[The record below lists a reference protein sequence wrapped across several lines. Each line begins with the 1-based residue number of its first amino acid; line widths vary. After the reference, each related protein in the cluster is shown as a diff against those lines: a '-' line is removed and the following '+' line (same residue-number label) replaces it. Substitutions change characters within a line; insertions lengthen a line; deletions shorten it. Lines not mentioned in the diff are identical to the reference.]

1 VKRFTAIAALG
12 APLLSSFSGRRAV
25 DGDLQPPPAPAA
37 PVVSP
42 PSAPPRPTAAWA
54 VALPALHFL
63 DVNSRLTASVR
74 LYTDDGTFNEEA
86 AAELDRLVAAGADAP
101 PPRMNRRLVVKAAS
115 HFHVSEVVLVS
126 TFRGTAR
133 GGSRHRMGDAADFS
147 FPGVTA
153 AKLAAH
159 LRTYAR
165 VGVGVYT
172 NRRTQFVHLD
182 VRDQSFHWVDGS
194 PPGRTWRESPLTDRS
209 APARDAAYRPEQD
222 LPEP

>member
-1 VKRFTAIAALG
+1 
-12 APLLSSFSGRRAV
+12 
-25 DGDLQPPPAPAA
+25 
-37 PVVSP
+37 
-42 PSAPPRPTAAWA
+42 
-54 VALPALHFL
+54 
-63 DVNSRLTASVR
+63 VNSRLTATVR
-74 LYTDDGTFNEEA
+74 LYAEDGAFDDEA
-86 AAELDRLVAAGADAP
+86 AAEVDRLVAAGADAP
-101 PPRMNRRLVVKAAS
+101 PPRMNRRLLRLVVKAAS
-115 HFHVSEVVLVS
+115 HFHATEVVLVS

-133 GGSRHRMGDAADFS
+133 GGSRHRMGEAADFS

-153 AKLAAH
+153 AKLAAY

-194 PPGRTWRESPLTDRS
+194 PPGRTWRESPLTDRG

-222 LPEP
+222 LPELAVGP